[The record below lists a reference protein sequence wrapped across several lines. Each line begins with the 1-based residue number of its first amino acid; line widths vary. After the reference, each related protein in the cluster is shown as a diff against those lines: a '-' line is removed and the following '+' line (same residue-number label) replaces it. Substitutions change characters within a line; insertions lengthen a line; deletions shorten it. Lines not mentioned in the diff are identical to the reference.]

1 MSARLRA
8 AYGDSPLHLLAV
20 LASFAIAGYGFLRIV
35 ESPSALATIV
45 WFGGAI
51 VLHDLLAFP
60 LYSAL
65 NVVAYR
71 SLAGPRG
78 RREGRRRVPVANHV
92 RIPAFFAG
100 LALLMWF
107 PLVLGLVEDRYRRD
121 TGLGTGVFLD
131 RWLGLCA
138 ALFLGS
144 ALIYAVRLR
153 RAGRAGGDAR
163 PTAVGAAAG
172 RAPEGGAP
180 GPGEEAG

>member
-1 MSARLRA
+1 MSARPRT
-8 AYGDSPLHLLAV
+8 AYGAGPLHLLAV
-20 LASFAIAGYGFLRIV
+20 IASFAIAGYGFLRIV

-65 NVVAYR
+65 NLLAYR
-71 SLAGPRG
+71 SLAGPRRG
-78 RREGRRRVPVANHV
+78 REARRAVPVANHV

-107 PLVLGLVEDRYRRD
+107 PLVLGLAEDRYRRD

-144 ALIYAVRLR
+144 ALLYAVRLR
-153 RAGRAGGDAR
+153 RAAR
-163 PTAVGAAAG
+163 
-172 RAPEGGAP
+172 REGG
-180 GPGEEAG
+180 